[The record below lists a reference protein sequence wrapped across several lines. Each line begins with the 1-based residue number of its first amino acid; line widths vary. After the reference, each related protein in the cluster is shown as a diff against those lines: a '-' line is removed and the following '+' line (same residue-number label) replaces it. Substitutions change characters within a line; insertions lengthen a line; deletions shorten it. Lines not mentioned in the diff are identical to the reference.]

1 MLQANRRGGFSDR
14 NGIKQINTEIQ
25 INDFDK
31 RTRIQIFNLFNKI
44 YDVLYSANNWYN
56 PDCRPSL
63 PPLGDAL

>member
-44 YDVLYSANNWYN
+44 YDVLFDTVQILS
-56 PDCRPSL
+56 
-63 PPLGDAL
+63 